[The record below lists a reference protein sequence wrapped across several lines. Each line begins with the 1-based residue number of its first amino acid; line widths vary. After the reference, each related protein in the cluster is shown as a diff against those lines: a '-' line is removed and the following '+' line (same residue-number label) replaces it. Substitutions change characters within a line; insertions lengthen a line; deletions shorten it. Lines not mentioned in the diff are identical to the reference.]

1 MASGVALG
9 ARGCLDISA
18 LLGWLNEEGVLTE
31 ELPERSYGSR
41 AYTISWAPIYSIDLP
56 VDGGYGD
63 TNTATLLIDASSGRM
78 GTSLGVDAD
87 KVTTMNIRS
96 ATPVGREAIARALDK
111 IVDPSLKRLT
121 TIVWTVDALDRR

>member
-1 MASGVALG
+1 M
-9 ARGCLDISA
+9 
-18 LLGWLNEEGVLTE
+18 
-31 ELPERSYGSR
+31 
-41 AYTISWAPIYSIDLP
+41 
-56 VDGGYGD
+56 DGGYGD
-63 TNTATLLIDASSGRM
+63 TNTATLFIDANLGRT